1 MGRLQEAEDL
11 AVEITSRG
19 LNHDVITYNSLIQ
32 GYIGLSNVSKSLEL
46 YETMK
51 NKGIK
56 PTLRTYHPLISGCC
70 KMGLPMVEKIYGD
83 MMCFNVAPDRVI
95 YNSLIH
101 AYVEHGDLDRAT
113 AFRDEMMNQRIDLD
127 KMTYNS
133 LIWGYLKVGK
143 VQQVMDLVNDMKA
156 RGLIL
161 KADTY
166 TVLIDGYCKLKDFGG
181 AYAWFIEMVENGFLL
196 TASICHELINGL
208 KEEGRHHEAQLICSE
223 MSVKGLDDCA
233 RSSDLSTVA
242 D

>member
-1 MGRLQEAEDL
+1 MIARAFEFLREMPKNELVPTLVTYNALINGLCKKGRLQEAEDL

-51 NKGIK
+51 NMGIK

-101 AYVEHGDLDRAT
+101 AYVEHDDLDRAT

-127 KMTYNS
+127 KMM
-133 LIWGYLKVGK
+133 LK
-143 VQQVMDLVNDMKA
+143 
-156 RGLIL
+156 
-161 KADTY
+161 
-166 TVLIDGYCKLKDFGG
+166 
-181 AYAWFIEMVENGFLL
+181 
-196 TASICHELINGL
+196 
-208 KEEGRHHEAQLICSE
+208 
-223 MSVKGLDDCA
+223 
-233 RSSDLSTVA
+233 
-242 D
+242 